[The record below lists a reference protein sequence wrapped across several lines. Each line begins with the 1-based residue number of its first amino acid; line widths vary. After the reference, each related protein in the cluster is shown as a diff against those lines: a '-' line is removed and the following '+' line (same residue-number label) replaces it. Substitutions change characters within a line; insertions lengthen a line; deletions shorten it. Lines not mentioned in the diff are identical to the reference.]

1 MHACVRLHDPLV
13 TNFPQL
19 GERGQ
24 GHTTLRAD
32 PADPHAA
39 GERGGDGGLL
49 GEPLSILGVPEM
61 ATEVARDVVL
71 EHFGGRR

>member
-1 MHACVRLHDPLV
+1 MTLHDPLV
-13 TNFPQL
+13 TNFSQL
-19 GERGQ
+19 GEREQ

-32 PADPHAA
+32 PAEPGADL

-49 GEPLSILGVPEM
+49 VREPLSIRGVPEM
-61 ATEVARDVVL
+61 ATGVARGAVL